1 MHGTRLSNYPRY
13 MYLNPIEGV
22 VISYKTA
29 NKFPHQPHNI
39 INLNDITTI
48 EFMKDVR
55 WYFTRGC
62 YYFSVKTES
71 KTLVFFDDN
80 LDVVNFWVT
89 QISKAKAFYTWL

>member
-1 MHGTRLSNYPRY
+1 
-13 MYLNPIEGV
+13 
-22 VISYKTA
+22 
-29 NKFPHQPHNI
+29 
-39 INLNDITTI
+39 
-48 EFMKDVR
+48 MKDVR